1 MTQPLTPAEHA
12 ALAMR
17 IAARAVI
24 TDIETEA
31 VAVPIDGARYYDVRP
46 MLDPREHDSI
56 VIDMAAEALSFAFD
70 AGLIA
75 PHPASPHLVR
85 VIRQPAGLTGSP

>member
-1 MTQPLTPAEHA
+1 MSSQLSPTAHA

-31 VAVPIDGARYYDVRP
+31 TAVRIEGALFYDVRP

-56 VIDMAAEALSFAFD
+56 CIDMAGEAISYAID
-70 AGLIA
+70 AGLITS
-75 PHPASPHLVR
+75 HPAAPHLVR
-85 VIRQPAGLTGSP
+85 ITHRPD